1 MKWIV
6 VAALGW
12 MAGGCTAVQLERSG
26 SLASYDNLTP
36 SDGLLTKSQVRVS
49 KAEVLAAKTLRI
61 EPTALTVAA
70 ARVPFSDEQRSLIK
84 NAVSRAMCLALSERF
99 RIVAPTETADL
110 SVRAV
115 IIHVAPTDATAAGVS
130 KVASVVPS
138 IVAPGVPIPVPRL
151 PIGLGSLAVEAEA
164 RDRNG
169 SQKAAMIWA
178 RGANSF
184 TSSPRVSSDGD
195 AYDLASAFGD
205 DFGKLLV
212 TAESPFGKISS
223 PPSIASLQASL
234 GGAPKEA
241 ACEAFGRAPG
251 LVGMIG
257 QRIGVP
263 PDWTDRGTPANE
275 INPEPAPRD
284 DTKAVSALER

>member
-1 MKWIV
+1 MRWIV
-6 VAALGW
+6 VATLGW
-12 MAGGCTAVQLERSG
+12 MAGGCTTVQLERSG
-26 SLASYDNLTP
+26 SLASYDNLTA

-61 EPTALTVAA
+61 EPTALTAAA
-70 ARVPFSDEQRSLIK
+70 ARVPFSEEQRSLIK

-115 IIHVAPTDATAAGVS
+115 IIHVAPTDAAAAGVS

-164 RDRNG
+164 RDRSG

-184 TSSPRVSSDGD
+184 TSPPRVSSDGD

-212 TAESPFGKISS
+212 TAESPFGKISA
-223 PPSIASLQASL
+223 PPSIDRLSASL

-251 LVGMIG
+251 LAGMIG
-257 QRIGVP
+257 ERIGLP
-263 PDWTDRGTPANE
+263 PDWTDKGASANE
-275 INPEPAPRD
+275 IHPESAPRAD
-284 DTKAVSALER
+284 QAVSALER

>member
-1 MKWIV
+1 MRWIV
-6 VAALGW
+6 VATLGW
-12 MAGGCTAVQLERSG
+12 MAQGCTAVQLERSG

-49 KAEVLAAKTLRI
+49 KAEILAAKTLRI
-61 EPTALTVAA
+61 EPTALTAAA

-99 RIVAPTETADL
+99 QIVGPTEEADL

-115 IIHVAPTDATAAGVS
+115 IIHVAPTDAAAAGVS

-164 RDRNG
+164 RDRSG

-184 TSSPRVSSDGD
+184 TSPPRVSSDGD

-212 TAESPFGKISS
+212 TAETPFGRVSG
-223 PPSIASLQASL
+223 PPSMARLKAAF
-234 GGAPKEA
+234 GGAPKEV

-257 QRIGVP
+257 ERVGVP
-263 PDWTDRGTPANE
+263 PDWTDKGAAANGASNESTP
-275 INPEPAPRD
+275 PVD
-284 DTKAVSALER
+284 GQAVAAIER

>member
-1 MKWIV
+1 MRWIAI
-6 VAALGW
+6 AALGW
-12 MAGGCTAVQLERSG
+12 MAGGCSTVQLERSG

-49 KAEVLAAKTLRI
+49 KAYVLAAKTLRI
-61 EPTALTVAA
+61 EPTALTAAA
-70 ARVPFSDEQRSLIK
+70 ARVPFTDEQRSLIK

-99 RIVAPTETADL
+99 QVVAATEPADL

-115 IIHVAPTDATAAGVS
+115 IIHVAPTDAAAAGVS

-164 RDRNG
+164 RDPRG

-184 TSSPRVSSDGD
+184 TSAPRVSSEGD

-212 TAESPFGKISS
+212 TAESPFGKV
-223 PPSIASLQASL
+223 PAAPSLASLKASL

-257 QRIGVP
+257 QRVGVP
-263 PDWTDRGTPANE
+263 PDWTDKGAPANATHNE
-275 INPEPAPRD
+275 STPPVDGQIA
-284 DTKAVSALER
+284 SATER

>member
-1 MKWIV
+1 VRWIA

-12 MAGGCTAVQLERSG
+12 MAGGCATMQLERSG
-26 SLASYDNLTP
+26 ALASYDNLSP

-49 KAEVLAAKTLRI
+49 KADVLAARTLRI
-61 EPTALTVAA
+61 EPTVLTVAA

-84 NAVSRAMCLALSERF
+84 NAVSRSMCLALSERF
-99 RIVAPTETADL
+99 QVVAPTETADL

-115 IIHVAPTDATAAGVS
+115 IIHVAPTDAAAAGVS

-164 RDRNG
+164 RDRGG

-184 TSSPRVSSDGD
+184 TSPPRVSSDGD

-212 TAESPFGKISS
+212 TAESPFGKVSG
-223 PPSIASLQASL
+223 PPSISRLQASL

-257 QRIGVP
+257 ERIGVP
-263 PDWTDRGTPANE
+263 PDWTDRGAPASGE
-275 INPEPAPRD
+275 ASTR
-284 DTKAVSALER
+284 